1 MINDERERSR
11 GASSFLPWHGLRVRP
26 GHGRDPGAGP
36 VGGKEREG
44 RSVCWGG
51 QPSWALAPD
60 EVLLQVG
67 DTTVL

>member
-1 MINDERERSR
+1 MINDVRERSR
-11 GASSFLPWHGLRVRP
+11 GASSFLPWRGLSEAWAQE
-26 GHGRDPGAGP
+26 GPGAGP

-44 RSVCWGG
+44 RSVCWGASL
-51 QPSWALAPD
+51 PRALAPD